1 MASLS
6 FQSMAEVRVA
16 ERDRKLNI
24 LSSKKG
30 STRVGAGRP
39 TDGGESIWG

>member
-1 MASLS
+1 
-6 FQSMAEVRVA
+6 MAEVRVA

-30 STRVGAGRP
+30 EAWELEQEGLQMAASLY
-39 TDGGESIWG
+39 GG